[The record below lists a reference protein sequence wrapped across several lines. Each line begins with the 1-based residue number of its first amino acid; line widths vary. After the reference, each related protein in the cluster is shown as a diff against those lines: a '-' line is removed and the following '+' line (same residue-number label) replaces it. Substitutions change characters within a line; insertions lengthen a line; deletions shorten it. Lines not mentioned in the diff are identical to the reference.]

1 MVATLWSRIRIGVSF
16 GTKLTAQD
24 GNRDLEGRVS
34 TMTSGQVSGVLKRV
48 CNAMARSP
56 RDIKRIYSTPEVVA
70 KLRRG
75 ADALEKDESF
85 RIQIAGVR
93 IRVGRPGQA
102 DHDAGGDKQAQHRP
116 AGVL

>member
-1 MVATLWSRIRIGVSF
+1 VLPDKRAASRGDS
-16 GTKLTAQD
+16 L
-24 GNRDLEGRVS
+24 
-34 TMTSGQVSGVLKRV
+34 GQVSGVLKRVV

-56 RDIKRIYSTPEVVA
+56 RDIKRIYSTPEVAA
-70 KLRRG
+70 KLRHG

-93 IRVGRPGQA
+93 IRVGVGRPGQA

-116 AGVL
+116 AGVP